1 MTLENQ
7 LASTDK
13 MVRQVM
19 EANASPIHI
28 EIPSMPLM
36 PDPFVDYFDIATLF
50 DLDWIDWGKF
60 FGAVLLCSF
69 VAGMAYQGAIVGRD
83 YLLPCP

>member
-1 MTLENQ
+1 MSNTLEAQ

-28 EIPSMPLM
+28 EIPSMP
-36 PDPFVDYFDIATLF
+36 DPFKDHLDMAALF
-50 DLDWIDWGKF
+50 DLDWIDWSKF

-69 VAGMAYQGAIVGRD
+69 AAGMAWQGAIVGRD

>member
-1 MTLENQ
+1 MTLEKQ
-7 LASTDK
+7 LEGTDK
-13 MVRQVM
+13 MVRRVM

-28 EIPSMPLM
+28 EIPSMP
-36 PDPFVDYFDIATLF
+36 DPFENYFDTQALF
-50 DLDWIDWGKF
+50 NLSKYEWGKF

-69 VAGMAYQGAIVGRD
+69 VAGMAYSGAIVGRD

>member
-1 MTLENQ
+1 MSNELENQ
-7 LASTDK
+7 LLSTDK
-13 MVRQVM
+13 MVRRVM

-28 EIPSMPLM
+28 EIPSMP
-36 PDPFVDYFDIATLF
+36 DPFKDHLDMAALF
-50 DLDWIDWGKF
+50 DMSAYDWSKF

-69 VAGMAYQGAIVGRD
+69 AAGMAWQGAIVGRD